1 MSELIHNLG
10 IEWKVL
16 LAQIVN
22 FAVLLFIL
30 KKFAYKPILK
40 ALNDRRERIEE
51 AIARSKSVDKRM
63 AEIETLKEN
72 ILDEAR
78 RESGVIIKK
87 AEESAERVKESI
99 LKEAHSTS
107 EKLLID
113 TERKIQAEREKIF
126 QQAKKEIADLVYAAV
141 EKSIGDIAGSELK
154 TKMVED
160 AMKFVV
166 SKRQ

>member
-40 ALNDRRERIEE
+40 VLNDRQKRIEE
-51 AIARSKSVDKRM
+51 AINRSKSVDKRM
-63 AEIETLKEN
+63 AEIETLKEKV
-72 ILDEAR
+72 LDEAR
-78 RESGVIIKK
+78 RESETIIKK
-87 AEESAERVKESI
+87 AEEAALRVKESV
-99 LKEAHSTS
+99 LKEAHSVS
-107 EKLLID
+107 EKLLVD
-113 TERKIQAEREKIF
+113 TGKKIQAEREKIF
-126 QQAKKEIADLVYAAV
+126 REAKSEIADLVYAAV
-141 EKSIGDIAGSELK
+141 EKSIGDLAGENLK

-160 AMKFVV
+160 AMKFVA
-166 SKRQ
+166 SRK

>member
-40 ALNDRRERIEE
+40 VLNDRQKRIEE
-51 AIARSKSVDKRM
+51 AINRSKSVDKRM
-63 AEIETLKEN
+63 AEIETLKEKV
-72 ILDEAR
+72 LDEAR
-78 RESGVIIKK
+78 RESEAIIKK
-87 AEESAERVKESI
+87 AEEAALRVKESV
-99 LKEAHSTS
+99 LKEAHSVS
-107 EKLLID
+107 EKLLVD
-113 TERKIQAEREKIF
+113 TGKKIQAEREKIF
-126 QQAKKEIADLVYAAV
+126 REAKSEIADLVYAAV
-141 EKSIGDIAGSELK
+141 EKSIGDLAGENLK

-160 AMKFVV
+160 AMKFVA
-166 SKRQ
+166 SRK

>member
-40 ALNDRRERIEE
+40 VLNDRRERIEE
-51 AIARSKSVDKRM
+51 AIRRSKSVDERM
-63 AEIETLKEN
+63 AEIDKLKEK

-78 RESGVIIKK
+78 RESEVIIKK
-87 AEESAERVKESI
+87 AEEVAERVKESV
-99 LKEAHSTS
+99 LKEAHGAS
-107 EKLLID
+107 EKIMAD
-113 TERKIQAEREKIF
+113 TEKKVRAEREKIF
-126 QQAKKEIADLVYAAV
+126 QQAKSEIADLVYAAV
-141 EKSIGDIAGSELK
+141 EKSIGDLAGENLK

-160 AMKFVV
+160 ALKFVALR
-166 SKRQ
+166 K

>member
-40 ALNDRRERIEE
+40 VLNDRQKRIEE
-51 AIARSKSVDKRM
+51 AINRSKSVDKRM
-63 AEIETLKEN
+63 AEIETLKEKV
-72 ILDEAR
+72 LDEAR
-78 RESGVIIKK
+78 RESEAIIKK
-87 AEESAERVKESI
+87 AEEAALRVKESV
-99 LKEAHSTS
+99 LKEAHSVS
-107 EKLLID
+107 EKLLVD
-113 TERKIQAEREKIF
+113 TGKKIQAEREKIF
-126 QQAKKEIADLVYAAV
+126 REAKSEIADLVYAAV
-141 EKSIGDIAGSELK
+141 EKSIGDLAGENLK

-160 AMKFVV
+160 VMKFVA
-166 SKRQ
+166 SRK